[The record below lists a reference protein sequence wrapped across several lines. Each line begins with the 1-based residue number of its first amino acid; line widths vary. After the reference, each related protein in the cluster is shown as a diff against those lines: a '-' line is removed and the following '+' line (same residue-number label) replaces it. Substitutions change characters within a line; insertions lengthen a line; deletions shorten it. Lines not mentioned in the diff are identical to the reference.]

1 MLKHIVSVLGPAI
14 DHTPLLPLTV
24 ELFATTVVTNWP
36 SVPVIF
42 SPRSF
47 VLYVAYENVDPTP
60 GTIGAVGVGSTGSEQ
75 DARNRAVA
83 KNRTRDFMI
92 NRFLLERCFA
102 AKIGFGLLSK
112 HFEQGARREEGE
124 KVLPVPLHIPCL
136 SRHYD
141 IKGNADVVF

>member
-92 NRFLLERCFA
+92 NRFLFVGA
-102 AKIGFGLLSK
+102 LLRGK
-112 HFEQGARREEGE
+112 DRLWVVIEALRARGPQR
-124 KVLPVPLHIPCL
+124 
-136 SRHYD
+136 RR
-141 IKGNADVVF
+141 